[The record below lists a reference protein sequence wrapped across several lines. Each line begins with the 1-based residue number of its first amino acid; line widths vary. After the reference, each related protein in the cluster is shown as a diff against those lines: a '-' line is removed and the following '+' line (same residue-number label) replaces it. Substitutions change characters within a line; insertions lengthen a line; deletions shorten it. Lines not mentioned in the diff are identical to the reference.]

1 MRSGQATPRA
11 RHLLLLLATLTVVA
25 ERQGT
30 AAMLRP
36 RLRVKKG
43 DHRIHRPPDFDL
55 RRVLQ
60 PIRRCGSQTP
70 MLSSHQLCPQPQP
83 AWSILLP

>member
-1 MRSGQATPRA
+1 MPKA
-11 RHLLLLLATLTVVA
+11 RRLLLQLATLTVVV
-25 ERQGT
+25 ERQET

-43 DHRIHRPPDFDL
+43 DHRIHRPPDFAL
-55 RRVLQ
+55 RRLLQ

-70 MLSSHQLCPQPQP
+70 ILCSHQLRPQPP
-83 AWSILLP
+83 PGWSILLH

>member
-1 MRSGQATPRA
+1 MRSGRATPRA
-11 RHLLLLLATLTVVA
+11 RRLLLLLATLTVVA
-25 ERQGT
+25 ERQET
-30 AAMLRP
+30 ATMLRHL
-36 RLRVKKG
+36 LRVKNG
-43 DHRIHRPPDFDL
+43 DHRIHRPPDFAL

-70 MLSSHQLCPQPQP
+70 ILCSHQLCPQPPP